1 MKSEINKRAVPS
13 APTCWQR
20 EAPCACL
27 RIETSPRESH
37 LFPYQH
43 LVTAS
48 LSQSDQAETLR
59 LTFSLHDVEIEG
71 RNLRALLLALQD
83 FGVKWIRVMPQ
94 RYQQL
99 EAAENGVV
107 SRIHVHEASAAAS
120 ASGSIS

>member
-1 MKSEINKRAVPS
+1 MKRETNRPSVPS

-27 RIETSPRESH
+27 RIEISGNDAQ

-48 LSQSDQAETLR
+48 LSHVENSEILR
-59 LTFSLHDVEIEG
+59 LTFSSHDVEIAG

-83 FGVKWIRVMPQ
+83 FAVKWLRAIPERYEALGNNDEGMITRIRIE
-94 RYQQL
+94 
-99 EAAENGVV
+99 EAK
-107 SRIHVHEASAAAS
+107 
-120 ASGSIS
+120 